1 MSVTIPEVGKSR
13 EELMEEMKRAREKD
27 VKWEEGRI
35 FSLVF
40 HFSEE
45 HTEFLKEVYTSFFHE
60 NGLNPFAFQ
69 SLKKF
74 EYEVVRMVASLLN
87 GDDNVVGC
95 MTSGGTESIL
105 LAMKTY
111 RDYARKKMGRRYF
124 VPEIV
129 IPDTAHVAFE
139 KAGEYFD
146 IKMVHAP
153 VDKDGKVDIG
163 AVESRI
169 TSKTIALVGSAP
181 NYPYGVVDPILELGG
196 LAQKYG
202 LLLHVDACIGGMI
215 LPWWERL
222 RGNVPV
228 FDFRVPGVTSISVD
242 VHKYGYSAK
251 GASVILYR
259 SMEIMKEQI
268 FVYVNWPGGIFMSPG
283 MLGTRPGGAIASA
296 WASLMSIGQNGYMR
310 NTELLIDTVERFQN
324 GVRSIQGLDIVG
336 KPCGPVFAYYS
347 TDSEVNIYAVAD
359 LMEEKG
365 WHIDRQQKP
374 PSIHQMINPT
384 HRDIIDRYIEDLR
397 DSVAKVRR
405 NPEIQKYSKAPTYG
419 MLANIPA
426 RGLVE
431 KEVRKMVEKIFT
443 GEFDM
448 EKFGKQERDDRVL
461 NLVKGIIA
469 KLGIIKKSGKE
480 AEID

>member
-1 MSVTIPEVGKSR
+1 MSITIPEVGKSR
-13 EELMEEMKRAREKD
+13 EEIMSEMMKAREKD
-27 VKWEEGRI
+27 AKWEEGRI

-40 HFSEE
+40 HYSDE

-74 EYEVVRMVASLLN
+74 ESDVVKMVANLMN

-111 RDYARKKMGRRYF
+111 RDYARWKRGDRYL
-124 VPEIV
+124 VPEII

-146 IKMVHAP
+146 IKMIHAP
-153 VDKDGKVDIG
+153 VNRDGRVDIK
-163 AVESRI
+163 AVEDRI
-169 TSKTIALVGSAP
+169 TSRTIALVGSAP
-181 NYPYGVVDPILELGG
+181 NYPCGAVDPIFELGE
-196 LAQKYG
+196 LAQKYD
-202 LLLHVDACIGGMI
+202 LLLHVDACIGGMV

-222 RGNVPV
+222 KQNVPP

-242 VHKYGYSAK
+242 IHKYGYSAK

-259 SMEIMKEQI
+259 SIEIMKHQI

-296 WASLMSIGQNGYMR
+296 WASLMSLGQDGYIR

-324 GVRSIQGLDIVG
+324 GVKSITGLDIVG

-347 TDSEVNIYAVAD
+347 TDKDLNIYAVAD

-384 HRDIIDRYIEDLR
+384 HRNIVDKYIDDLR
-397 DSVAKVRR
+397 ESVEKVRR
-405 NPEIQKYSKAPTYG
+405 NPDIQKYSKAPTYG
-419 MLANIPA
+419 MLANVPA

-431 KEVRKMVEKIFT
+431 REVRKIVERIFT

-448 EKFGKQERDDRVL
+448 EKFGEQERGNKIL
-461 NLVKGIIA
+461 NVIRDLIA
-469 KLGIIKKSGKE
+469 NLGISKKR
-480 AEID
+480 

>member
-1 MSVTIPEVGKSR
+1 MRISIPEVGRSR
-13 EELMEEMKRAREKD
+13 DDIMSEMRKVREKD
-27 VKWEEGRI
+27 AKWEEGRI

-40 HFSEE
+40 HMSDE
-45 HTEFLKEVYTSFFHE
+45 HTEFLKEVYSSFFHE

-69 SLKKF
+69 SLRKF
-74 EYEVVRMVASLLN
+74 ESEVVSMVANLLN
-87 GDDNVVGC
+87 GDENTVGC

-111 RDYARKKMGRRYF
+111 RDYARKVRGDKYL
-124 VPEIV
+124 VPEII

-153 VDKDGKVDIG
+153 VDSEGKVDIN
-163 AVESRI
+163 AVERRI

-181 NYPYGVVDPILELGG
+181 NYPCGAVDPISELGK
-196 LAQKYG
+196 LAQRYN

-222 RGNVPV
+222 GEDVPI
-228 FDFRVPGVTSISVD
+228 FDFRIPGVTSISVD
-242 VHKYGYSAK
+242 LHKYGYSAK

-259 SMEIMKEQI
+259 SIELMREQF

-296 WASLMSIGQNGYMR
+296 WATLMSIGQNGYIENAR
-310 NTELLIDTVERFQN
+310 LLRDTVKRFQIGIRN
-324 GVRSIQGLDIVG
+324 IPGLDIVG
-336 KPCGPVFAYYS
+336 NPCGPVFAFCS
-347 TDSEVNIYAVAD
+347 TDEKLNIYAVAD
-359 LMEEKG
+359 LMEGKG

-384 HRDIIDRYIEDLR
+384 HADIVDKYIEDLK
-397 DSVAKVRR
+397 DSVENARE
-405 NPEIQKYSKAPTYG
+405 NPDLSRYTKAPTYG
-419 MLANIPA
+419 MLANVPA

-431 KEVRKMVEKIFT
+431 KEVRKMVEEMFRS
-443 GEFDM
+443 GFDM
-448 EKFGKQERDDRVL
+448 ERLGRDEEKVDFYKVL
-461 NLVKGIIA
+461 KKIATTLLHRYKVKG
-469 KLGIIKKSGKE
+469 
-480 AEID
+480 